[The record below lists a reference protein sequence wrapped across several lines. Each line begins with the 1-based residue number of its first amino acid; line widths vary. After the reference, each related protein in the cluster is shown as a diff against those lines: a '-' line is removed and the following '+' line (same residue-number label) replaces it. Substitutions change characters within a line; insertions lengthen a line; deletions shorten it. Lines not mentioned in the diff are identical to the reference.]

1 MAGGPG
7 KIADY
12 NASITP
18 DELKANKKKGGKNS
32 GKSRREKKTVREIAK
47 ALLNLSLKTETD
59 DTPYTEIE
67 GVASLKELTKGNV
80 DVKTAML
87 MAAVKKAL
95 SGDIKAQE
103 MLLELTG
110 EKVDKQEMTI
120 KSDTP
125 LSQTVIYLPDNKRG

>member
-7 KIADY
+7 RIADY

-47 ALLNLSLKTETD
+47 ALLSLSLKPDSDITPLTEVD
-59 DTPYTEIE
+59 
-67 GVASLKELTKGNV
+67 GVGSLKELTKGNV

-95 SGDIKAQE
+95 EGDIKAQE